1 MGQTL
6 ILGALPESDK
16 LFSMNSLNN
25 REIAWLAW
33 LSVVLIWILTQRQ
46 IREALWECVKAFC
59 APQILRIVALMLAYV
74 GVCIVVL
81 AAFHIWQWDNLK
93 TTLLWTLTFALVTM
107 LDVSRISEDDAF
119 YGQTVKD
126 TVGAT
131 AVLIFIA
138 ELESFPLGAELLFV
152 PALVF
157 LGGLLAVAQTRPE
170 VGHAKAFVESLV
182 SIVGL
187 SLLVYTL
194 VCIWTRP
201 DEFLIWA
208 TLREFAVPALLSLMF
223 LPFMYVLS
231 VYMVCDRM
239 AFRLTWSMPD
249 AELRSYA
256 KTKAFFAFAGDLE
269 AMRRWGRNI
278 GLARPATRADV
289 DASIREVLETRGRE
303 ANPPAIS
310 RDLGWSPYYAKAIF
324 ETEGLKTNDYHRSYD
339 GLWIASSPLKEL
351 DSELFSNN
359 VSYAV
364 EGNEHA
370 ATCLKLSLNV
380 NNTKFAGEAMESFA
394 TMTKALMERA
404 VPDCKA
410 EKLVRAAR
418 SGRSRTLK
426 ASSAD
431 IQLTREDWRNG
442 KLSGYK
448 LRLSIIHQMDKTAA
462 SAQ

>member
-1 MGQTL
+1 M
-6 ILGALPESDK
+6 D
-16 LFSMNSLNN
+16 SLNN

-33 LSVVLIWILTQRQ
+33 LSVVFIGILTQQQ
-46 IREALWECVKAFC
+46 IREALWQCVKAFC

-74 GVCIVVL
+74 GVCTVIL
-81 AAFHIWQWDNLK
+81 AAFHIWQWSNLK

-119 YGQTVKD
+119 YGRTVNE
-126 TVGAT
+126 TFGAT
-131 AVLIFIA
+131 AALIFIA
-138 ELESFPLGAELLFV
+138 ELESFPLAGELMLV
-152 PALVF
+152 PSLVF

-187 SLLVYTL
+187 SLLLYGV

-201 DEFLIWA
+201 DEFLSWA
-208 TLREFAVPALLSLMF
+208 TLREFAVPTLLSLMF

-249 AELRSYA
+249 AGLRSYA

-269 AMRRWGRNI
+269 AMRRWGRNV
-278 GLARPATRADV
+278 GAVRPTTKAEVDV
-289 DASIREVLETRGRE
+289 TIREVLEARRRE
-303 ANPPAIS
+303 GNPP
-310 RDLGWSPYYAKAIF
+310 DVPPGLGWSPYEGKAVL
-324 ETEGLKTNDYHRSYD
+324 EPHGLKTNDYHRSLD
-339 GLWIASSPLKEL
+339 GVWRASSPMKEL

-359 VSYAV
+359 VTFAI

-370 ATCLKLSLNV
+370 ATRLKLSLNV
-380 NNTKFAGEAMESFA
+380 NNAKAAVAAMESFA
-394 TMTKALMERA
+394 SMVKVLIETAL
-404 VPDCKA
+404 PDCEA
-410 EKLVRAAR
+410 EKLIMAAR

-426 ASSAD
+426 ASNAGVK
-431 IQLTREDWRNG
+431 LTREDWRND
-442 KLSGYK
+442 KLSGYQ
-448 LRLSIIHQMDKTAA
+448 LMLVITHSAYSSVTAA
-462 SAQ
+462 